1 MQRRL
6 REEGTSF
13 KALLLEV
20 RKKLAYKYLIEQ
32 RLSATDTAF
41 LLGYHS
47 NSQFF
52 GAFKSWFGM
61 TPNSSADYGLHWE
74 LPTNWQQADFD
85 DSSWPNATTYSN
97 QTIGVNNKAAY
108 TNFIDIFDNE
118 KADAEFIWSTNV
130 VLDNELIV
138 RYTVNGL

>member
-1 MQRRL
+1 
-6 REEGTSF
+6 
-13 KALLLEV
+13 
-20 RKKLAYKYLIEQ
+20 
-32 RLSATDTAF
+32 
-41 LLGYHS
+41 
-47 NSQFF
+47 
-52 GAFKSWFGM
+52 M

-74 LPTNWQQADFD
+74 FPTNWQQADFD